1 MPVGTRTLERYP
13 TAALLEPILPVEH
26 SIFAMIASPID
37 SRQRPSRTR
46 IALAFA
52 AVYLIWGS
60 TYLAILYAIE
70 SIPPFLMAGAR
81 FLVAGGALYLWAR
94 LTGGSRPTRAQWG
107 ATAITG
113 ILLLAVGNGA
123 VTWSEQRIPSG
134 LAALLVASVA
144 LWMVLLEFLR
154 KNGTRP
160 TRLSII
166 GLLLGFGGVALL
178 VGPAAF
184 SSARDLDV
192 FAALVLVGASLSW
205 AAGSVY
211 SRVLPRP
218 ASATVGSGMQML
230 AGGIVLAIVGVSSGE
245 LSRLDLGA
253 ITTRSALSVGYL
265 IVFGSLVGFT
275 AYAWLLRVCTPAA
288 VATYAYVNPM
298 VAMLLGWLIAGEAF
312 GPRMIVAAAIILSGV
327 ALINRAAARPVPKL
341 EEAQAAADR
350 PSRLAPPPSAGS
362 RSKPRNAIRQA

>member
-1 MPVGTRTLERYP
+1 MDSSLRP
-13 TAALLEPILPVEH
+13 T
-26 SIFAMIASPID
+26 
-37 SRQRPSRTR
+37 RTR

-52 AVYLIWGS
+52 AVYLVWGS

-70 SIPPFLMAGAR
+70 TIPPFLMAGTR
-81 FLVAGGALYLWAR
+81 FLVAGGVLYLWGR
-94 LTGGSRPTRAQWG
+94 LTGGARPSKAQWV
-107 ATAITG
+107 ATAVTG
-113 ILLLAVGNGA
+113 ILMLAVGNGA

-134 LAALLVASVA
+134 LAALFVATVA

-178 VGPAAF
+178 VGPAALTD
-184 SSARDLDV
+184 ARDVDV
-192 FAALVLVGASLSW
+192 LAALVLIGASLSW

-218 ASATVGSGMQML
+218 GSATLGSGMQML
-230 AGGIVLAIVGVSSGE
+230 AGGIVLAIVGVSAGE
-245 LSRLDLGA
+245 LGQLDVA
-253 ITTRSALSVGYL
+253 AVTTRSLVSLLYL

-298 VAMLLGWLIAGEAF
+298 VAMLLGWLIAGEEF
-312 GPRMIVAAAIILSGV
+312 GPRMIAAAAIILSGV
-327 ALINRAAARPVPKL
+327 ALINRASARPAPKGD
-341 EEAQAAADR
+341 EPYAPPER
-350 PSRLAPPPSAGS
+350 SSRLSPPALAPSKA
-362 RSKPRNAIRQA
+362 KPRKAKRPA

>member
-1 MPVGTRTLERYP
+1 
-13 TAALLEPILPVEH
+13 
-26 SIFAMIASPID
+26 MISSPLD
-37 SRQRPSRTR
+37 PGQRPSRTR

-70 SIPPFLMAGAR
+70 TIPPFLMAGTR
-81 FLVAGGALYLWAR
+81 FLVAGGALYVWAR
-94 LTGGSRPTRAQWG
+94 LTGGARPTRAEWV

-113 ILLLAVGNGA
+113 ILMLAVGNGA

-134 LAALLVASVA
+134 IAALLVASVA

-160 TRLSII
+160 TRLSIL
-166 GLLLGFGGVALL
+166 GLLLGFGGVGLL
-178 VGPAAF
+178 VGPAAL
-184 SSARDLDV
+184 SSARDLDA
-192 FAALVLVGASLSW
+192 FAALVLIGASLSW

-218 ASATVGSGMQML
+218 ASASVGSGMQML
-230 AGGIVLAIVGVSSGE
+230 AGGIVLFIVGASSGE
-245 LSRLDLGA
+245 LSRLDVGG
-253 ITTRSALSVGYL
+253 ITTRSAVSVAYL

-298 VAMLLGWLIAGEAF
+298 VAMFLGWLVAGEEF
-312 GPRMIVAAAIILSGV
+312 GPRMIAAAAVILSGV
-327 ALINRAAARPVPKL
+327 ALINRASARPASKPDEL
-341 EEAQAAADR
+341 YTTAER
-350 PSRLAPPPSAGS
+350 PSRLPPSAAS
-362 RSKPRNAIRQA
+362 KSKPRTAIKQT

>member
-1 MPVGTRTLERYP
+1 MITSPVDPG
-13 TAALLEPILPVEH
+13 
-26 SIFAMIASPID
+26 
-37 SRQRPSRTR
+37 QRPGRTR

-70 SIPPFLMAGAR
+70 TIPPFLMAGTR

-94 LTGGSRPTRAQWG
+94 LTGGTRPTKAEWM

-113 ILLLAVGNGA
+113 ILMLAVGNGA

-134 LAALLVASVA
+134 IAALLVASVA

-160 TRLSII
+160 TRLSIL
-166 GLLLGFGGVALL
+166 GLLLGFGGVGLL

-218 ASATVGSGMQML
+218 ASASVGSGMQML
-230 AGGIVLAIVGVSSGE
+230 AGGIVLLLVGVSTGE
-245 LSRLDLGA
+245 LGRLEVGE
-253 ITTRSALSVGYL
+253 ITTGSAVSVVYL

-275 AYAWLLRVCTPAA
+275 AYAWLLRVCAPAA
-288 VATYAYVNPM
+288 VATYAYVNPI

-312 GPRMIVAAAIILSGV
+312 GPRMIVAAAVILSGV
-327 ALINRAAARPVPKL
+327 ALINRASARPASKADGRIAAERPARLTPSPSAVPK
-341 EEAQAAADR
+341 
-350 PSRLAPPPSAGS
+350 P
-362 RSKPRNAIRQA
+362 KPRNAVNQA

>member
-1 MPVGTRTLERYP
+1 MISAPAYP
-13 TAALLEPILPVEH
+13 G
-26 SIFAMIASPID
+26 
-37 SRQRPSRTR
+37 QRPNRTR

-52 AVYLIWGS
+52 AIYLIWGS

-70 SIPPFLMAGAR
+70 TIPPFLMAGTR
-81 FLVAGGALYLWAR
+81 FIVAGGALYLWAR
-94 LTGGSRPTRAQWG
+94 LTGGTRPTRPEWV

-113 ILLLAVGNGA
+113 ILMLAVGNGA

-134 LAALLVASVA
+134 IAALLVASVA

-160 TRLSII
+160 TRLSIL
-166 GLLLGFGGVALL
+166 GLLLGFGGVGLL
-178 VGPAAF
+178 VGPAAL
-184 SSARDLDV
+184 SSARDLDA

-218 ASATVGSGMQML
+218 ASASVGSGMQML
-230 AGGIVLAIVGVSSGE
+230 AGGVVLAIVGVSSGE
-245 LSRLDLGA
+245 LGRVDVGA
-253 ITTRSALSVGYL
+253 ITTRSALSLGYL

-298 VAMLLGWLIAGEAF
+298 VAMFLGWLIAGEEF

-327 ALINRAAARPVPKL
+327 ALINRASARPASKPD
-341 EEAQAAADR
+341 EPQSPAER
-350 PSRLAPPPSAGS
+350 PARLGQPPSAAPKA
-362 RSKPRNAIRQA
+362 KPRNAVKQA

>member
-1 MPVGTRTLERYP
+1 MATPPV
-13 TAALLEPILPVEH
+13 
-26 SIFAMIASPID
+26 D
-37 SRQRPSRTR
+37 SRQRPGRAR

-52 AVYLIWGS
+52 AVYVIWGS
-60 TYLAILYAIE
+60 TYLAILYAIDT
-70 SIPPFLMAGAR
+70 IPPFLMAGTR
-81 FLVAGGALYLWAR
+81 FVIAGGALYLWSR
-94 LTGGSRPTRAQWG
+94 LTGAERPSKAAWV

-113 ILLLAVGNGA
+113 ILMLGIGNGA

-134 LAALLVASVA
+134 IAALLVASVA

-160 TRLSII
+160 TRLSILGLTI
-166 GLLLGFGGVALL
+166 GFAGVALL

-184 SSARDLDV
+184 SNAGDLDV
-192 FAALVLVGASLSW
+192 LAALVLVGASLSW

-218 ASATVGSGMQML
+218 ASAVVGSGMQML
-230 AGGIVLAIVGVSSGE
+230 AGGIALLFVGVSSGE
-245 LSRLDLGA
+245 LGRLDVA
-253 ITTRSALSVGYL
+253 AVTTQSWLSLGYL

-298 VAMLLGWLIAGEAF
+298 VAMLLGWLIAGEEF
-312 GPRMIVAAAIILSGV
+312 GPRMILAAAIILSGV
-327 ALINRAAARPVPKL
+327 ALINRASARPASPTNAL
-341 EEAQAAADR
+341 PPAPER
-350 PSRLAPPPSAGS
+350 SPRLATPPSVSATAT
-362 RSKPRNAIRQA
+362 RKATKPG

>member
-1 MPVGTRTLERYP
+1 MTT
-13 TAALLEPILPVEH
+13 PI
-26 SIFAMIASPID
+26 MD
-37 SRQRPSRTR
+37 SRPRPSRTR

-52 AVYLIWGS
+52 AVYLVWGS

-70 SIPPFLMAGAR
+70 TIPPFLMAGTR
-81 FLVAGGALYLWAR
+81 FLVAGGVLYLWAR
-94 LTGGSRPTRAQWG
+94 LTGGTRPTKAQWV

-113 ILLLAVGNGA
+113 ILMLAVGNGA

-134 LAALLVASVA
+134 LAALFVATVA

-178 VGPAAF
+178 VGPAALTN
-184 SSARDLDV
+184 ARDVDV
-192 FAALVLVGASLSW
+192 LAALVLIGASLSW

-211 SRVLPRP
+211 SRVLARP
-218 ASATVGSGMQML
+218 ASAALGSGMQML

-245 LSRLDLGA
+245 LGQLDIAA
-253 ITTRSALSVGYL
+253 ISARSALSVVYL

-298 VAMLLGWLIAGEAF
+298 VAMFLGWLIAGEEF

-327 ALINRAAARPVPKL
+327 ALINRASARP
-341 EEAQAAADR
+341 AAKPDEPQVAAER
-350 PSRLAPPPSAGS
+350 SSRLAPPSSSAP
-362 RSKPRNAIRQA
+362 KAKARQATRPV

>member
-1 MPVGTRTLERYP
+1 MIRSPVDPGP
-13 TAALLEPILPVEH
+13 
-26 SIFAMIASPID
+26 
-37 SRQRPSRTR
+37 RPSRTR
-46 IALAFA
+46 IALAFGA
-52 AVYLIWGS
+52 IYLIWGS

-70 SIPPFLMAGAR
+70 TVPPFLMAGTR

-94 LTGGSRPTRAQWG
+94 LTGGTRPTRAEW
-107 ATAITG
+107 AASALTG
-113 ILLLAVGNGA
+113 ILMLAVGNGA

-160 TRLSII
+160 TRLSIL
-166 GLLLGFGGVALL
+166 GLLLGFGGVGLL
-178 VGPAAF
+178 VGPAAL

-192 FAALVLVGASLSW
+192 FAALILVGASLSW

-218 ASATVGSGMQML
+218 ASASVGSGMQML
-230 AGGIVLAIVGVSSGE
+230 AGGIALFIVGVSSGE
-245 LSRLDLGA
+245 LGRLDVGE
-253 ITTRSALSVGYL
+253 ITTRSAVSLAYL

-275 AYAWLLRVCTPAA
+275 AYAWLLRASTPAA

-298 VAMLLGWLIAGEAF
+298 VAMFLGWLVAGEEF
-312 GPRMIVAAAIILSGV
+312 GPRMIVAAVVILSWV
-327 ALINRAAARPVPKL
+327 ALINRASARPGPEAGRAADHRRPLVASAPVRGVQHRATDRPQADGERPQADLNAARW
-341 EEAQAAADR
+341 
-350 PSRLAPPPSAGS
+350 SR
-362 RSKPRNAIRQA
+362 